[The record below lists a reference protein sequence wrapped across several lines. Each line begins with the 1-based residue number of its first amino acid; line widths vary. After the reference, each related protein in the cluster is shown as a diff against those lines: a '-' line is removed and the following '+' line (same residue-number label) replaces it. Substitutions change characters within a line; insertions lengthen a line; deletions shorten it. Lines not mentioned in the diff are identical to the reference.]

1 MSPAFI
7 DNDGRLNWRKIGYH
21 ARSAFAVLLAI
32 AVLGGGGWFV
42 YSKANDAYIEWRT
55 QDDYI
60 GEGTEA
66 VEVLIPPGGPTPT
79 QIGDLLTEAGVV
91 KSTKTFRK
99 VAIESGRWSELK
111 AGRYKVKKQL
121 PSEAALDMILDQKNL
136 VVLDVLFQEGTTLA
150 EQQQIILKKDKLDVK
165 EDALMAAYDGTK
177 YSNLPD
183 YAGGKLEGFLFPAK
197 YQVAE
202 PVDPVAIVTTQLKQ
216 YGNIAGKLDLVN
228 RAKELGITPMQA
240 VTTASIIASEVP
252 DKDDQPMVA
261 AVIYNRIKKGM
272 MLQMDSTVHYAVGK
286 SGKVTTTAEDRAN
299 PSPYNTYVHTGFPP
313 GPISNPGE
321 TALAAALQPAATD
334 ALFFVTVNPSTGD
347 TRFAATE
354 EEHQANVK
362 LFQQWCSEN
371 KGSC

>member
-121 PSEAALDMILDQKNL
+121 PSEAALDMILDPKNL

-165 EDALMAAYDGTK
+165 EDALKAAYDASK

-183 YAGGKLEGFLFPAK
+183 YAGGTLEGFLFPAK

-202 PVDPVAIVTTQLKQ
+202 PVDPAAIVTTQLKQ
-216 YGNIAGKLDLVN
+216 FGNIAGKLDLVN
-228 RAKELGITPMQA
+228 RAKELGITPLQA
-240 VTTASIIASEVP
+240 VTTASIIAAEVP

-272 MLQMDSTVHYAVGK
+272 KLQMDSTVHYAVGK

-299 PSPYNTYVHTGFPP
+299 PSAFNTYVHAGFPP
-313 GPISNPGE
+313 APISNPGE

>member
-21 ARSAFAVLLAI
+21 ARSTFAVLLAI

-42 YSKANDAYIEWRT
+42 YTKANDAYIEWRT
-55 QDDYI
+55 QDDYT

-121 PSEAALDMILDQKNL
+121 PSEAALDMILDPKNL

-202 PVDPVAIVTTQLKQ
+202 PEDGRVFSNLLLNHRLRDRWIILETYFLWLE
-216 YGNIAGKLDLVN
+216 YLGHILDSYLVKSLSTEPFLPLCDEQN
-228 RAKELGITPMQA
+228 RKCDHSHSFSARDFHPA
-240 VTTASIIASEVP
+240 FCR
-252 DKDDQPMVA
+252 DQ
-261 AVIYNRIKKGM
+261 
-272 MLQMDSTVHYAVGK
+272 
-286 SGKVTTTAEDRAN
+286 
-299 PSPYNTYVHTGFPP
+299 
-313 GPISNPGE
+313 
-321 TALAAALQPAATD
+321 
-334 ALFFVTVNPSTGD
+334 
-347 TRFAATE
+347 
-354 EEHQANVK
+354 NVR
-362 LFQQWCSEN
+362 
-371 KGSC
+371 

>member
-1 MSPAFI
+1 M
-7 DNDGRLNWRKIGYH
+7 
-21 ARSAFAVLLAI
+21 
-32 AVLGGGGWFV
+32 
-42 YSKANDAYIEWRT
+42 
-55 QDDYI
+55 
-60 GEGTEA
+60 
-66 VEVLIPPGGPTPT
+66 
-79 QIGDLLTEAGVV
+79 
-91 KSTKTFRK
+91 
-99 VAIESGRWSELK
+99 
-111 AGRYKVKKQL
+111 
-121 PSEAALDMILDQKNL
+121 
-136 VVLDVLFQEGTTLA
+136 
-150 EQQQIILKKDKLDVK
+150 
-165 EDALMAAYDGTK
+165 
-177 YSNLPD
+177 
-183 YAGGKLEGFLFPAK
+183 
-197 YQVAE
+197 
-202 PVDPVAIVTTQLKQ
+202 TTQLKQ

-240 VTTASIIASEVP
+240 VTTASIIAAEVP

>member
-121 PSEAALDMILDQKNL
+121 PSEAALDMILDPKNL

-165 EDALMAAYDGTK
+165 EDALKAAYDASK
-177 YSNLPD
+177 YANLPD
-183 YAGGKLEGFLFPAK
+183 YAGGTLEGFLFPAK

-202 PVDPVAIVTTQLKQ
+202 PVDPAAIVTTQLKQ
-216 YGNIAGKLDLVN
+216 FGNIAGKLDLVN
-228 RAKELGITPMQA
+228 RAKELGITPLQA
-240 VTTASIIASEVP
+240 VTTASIIAAEVP

-272 MLQMDSTVHYAVGK
+272 KLQMDSTVHYAVGK

-299 PSPYNTYVHTGFPP
+299 PSAFNTYVHAGFPP
-313 GPISNPGE
+313 APISNPGE